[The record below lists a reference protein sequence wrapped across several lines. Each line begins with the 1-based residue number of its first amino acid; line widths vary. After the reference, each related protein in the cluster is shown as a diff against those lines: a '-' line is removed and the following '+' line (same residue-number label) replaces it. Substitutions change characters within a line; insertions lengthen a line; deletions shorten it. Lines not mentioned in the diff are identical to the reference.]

1 MTKRQKTGLIVLLS
15 PFIIWFTIFVLQLFG
30 RIIFSDG
37 GVIVRAINVISA
49 LGGLVAMLGFLP
61 AIIVGIILLAT
72 PGKN

>member
-15 PFIIWFTIFVLQLFG
+15 PFIIWFTIFVLQIFG
-30 RIIFSDG
+30 RVIFSDG

-61 AIIVGIILLAT
+61 ALFVGIVLLAT
-72 PGKN
+72 PSKN